1 MASYS
6 LSARRSF
13 EKALQKLP
21 AETVQL
27 IIERTR
33 QLADNPFGPNTKK
46 LKGAKQLYR
55 LRVGI
60 YRVVYSVDTKGRI
73 IVLML
78 VGHRKDIY
86 RNLK

>member
-1 MASYS
+1 MANYS

-27 IIERTR
+27 VVEKTQ

-46 LKGAKQLYR
+46 LKGSKQLYR
-55 LRVGI
+55 LRVGN
-60 YRVVYSVDTKGRI
+60 YRVVYSVDTKGRVVI
-73 IVLML
+73 LFL
-78 VGHRKDIY
+78 VGHRKNIY
-86 RNLK
+86 RKL

>member
-27 IIERTR
+27 IVERTR
-33 QLADNPFGPNTKK
+33 QLAENPLGPNTKK
-46 LKGAKQLYR
+46 LRGAKQLYR
-55 LRVGI
+55 LRVGD
-60 YRVVYSVDTKGRI
+60 YRVIYSVDTKGHI

-78 VGHRKDIY
+78 VGHRKDVY
-86 RNLK
+86 KRLT

>member
-27 IIERTR
+27 IVERTR
-33 QLADNPFGPNTKK
+33 QLAGNPFGPNTKK
-46 LKGAKQLYR
+46 LKGAKRLYR
-55 LRVGI
+55 LRVGD
-60 YRVVYSVDTKGRI
+60 YRVIYSVDNKGRI
-73 IVLML
+73 IVLIL

-86 RNLK
+86 RNLQ